1 MAERQ
6 TDDTATMS
14 KLNRRS
20 YLALAGAAGVAAG
33 TAGLLGGST
42 GSASADRQTVDLGA
56 EGLQDG
62 DAIDDYL
69 AEHFDNG
76 TAVHIPPGS
85 YEWNGEGLDGDY
97 ENAAL
102 IGDGKPGA
110 VELNFPEGEHRYN
123 AVRAQAGEV
132 RLENFQIRG
141 ATGGEEA
148 KLRAEARGE
157 DATMVLDKIWLPDG
171 VEDGADGVGIY
182 VGAEHAGTIR
192 IVDCWVQNFSDNGLY
207 ASGPG
212 ADFDDAENGKVI
224 VEGGL
229 FRNNNISNVRIG
241 TDGAEVRNVAMVH
254 DGQSPPNDGVYNQRN
269 LRIRQPGQNMVVD
282 SCDIYHSIDHSQ
294 PIDLSEEF
302 SGGEAVIKNTR
313 VLTNSDSPVANEH
326 GGDYLLK
333 NVHLKGD
340 GNHEIAVETE
350 NVVEGSNAQKA
361 TPAAQNPV
369 GDRS

>member
-14 KLNRRS
+14 KLNRRTF
-20 YLALAGAAGVAAG
+20 AKFAGAAGLVAG
-33 TAGLLGGST
+33 TTGLLGGSAAAQT
-42 GSASADRQTVDLGA
+42 DTVDLGE

-69 AEHFDNG
+69 AEHFQSG
-76 TAVHIPPGS
+76 TEVHVPAGS
-85 YEWNGEGLDGDY
+85 YEWSGEGLDGDY

-132 RLENFQIRG
+132 RLENLQIRG

-171 VEDGADGVGIY
+171 VQDGADGVGIY

-212 ADFDDAENGKVI
+212 ADFDDAENGKVV

-229 FRNNNISNVRIG
+229 YRNNNISNVRIG
-241 TDGAEVRNVAMVH
+241 TDDSVVRNVAMVH
-254 DGQSPPNDGVYNQRN
+254 DAESPPNDGVWNQRN
-269 LRIRQPGQNMVVD
+269 LRIRQPGENMVVD

-294 PIDLSEEF
+294 PIDLSDQF

-313 VLTNSDSPVANEH
+313 ILTNSDSPVANDH
-326 GGDYLLK
+326 DGDYLLDTI
-333 NVHLKGD
+333 HLTGD

-350 NVVEGSNAQKA
+350 NVVESEQAEKA
-361 TPAAQNPV
+361 TPAARAPV
-369 GDRS
+369 GNQS